1 VTIDAAAMAPA
12 VRAAALTDFN
22 GLYSEAGRHGDALR
36 VAQEAL
42 VAIKPAAENDPG
54 ATMPTLVACASNL
67 ARCLRTR
74 GRARDAVGVLEAM
87 AENCRSL
94 EDGAWVHHL
103 PTMAGLLDDLA
114 VYQFEAGYPERAQ
127 SRQPPRRLRDIVGLP
142 TMTRRVTFQG
152 WRTRSTTLAA
162 IATRLAAT
170 RMRCPSCRRHTVLR
184 CDWPPN
190 MHGPNIFGCT
200 PKS

>member
-1 VTIDAAAMAPA
+1 MTIDAAAMAPA
-12 VRAAALTDFN
+12 ARATALTN
-22 GLYSEAGRHGDALR
+22 LSGLYSDAGRHGDALR

-74 GRARDAVGVLEAM
+74 GRARDAVGALEAM

-103 PTMAGLLDDLA
+103 PTMADFLDDLA
-114 VYQFEAGYPERAQ
+114 VYQFEAGYPSAR
-127 SRQPPRRLRDIVGLP
+127 SRDSHRGGCEISSACRRRLGESRSRVGE
-142 TMTRRVTFQG
+142 
-152 WRTRSTTLAA
+152 LAQ
-162 IATRLAAT
+162 
-170 RMRCPSCRRHTVLR
+170 
-184 CDWPPN
+184 
-190 MHGPNIFGCT
+190 
-200 PKS
+200 